1 MRAWTTDGRGAGRAA
16 GLGRLALL
24 TAGALVLLTL
34 PPQAEAQTSSYATG
48 QPRQLFP
55 QDDSASGS
63 GGAGVRGRDVQEP
76 SGSGFP
82 RAPDPYEQPGDY
94 FEAAPAPGSEPARTG
109 LVQPPALDRPQADPG
124 DGTYVIR
131 GGIEVDP
138 LSSGI
143 PETAGTLDPGD
154 GGLGYDLWQGSD
166 REEIVRLIR
175 TLPSLQS
182 PALRDSAVRL
192 LLSSAAPPRSHS
204 ALGGSGDLLEARA
217 EALANLGAQ
226 EELLELLRRLPRDA
240 EQNQRLARLHVEAA
254 LLTRSRAEA
263 CRVTRGAIE
272 RFSDTAFWQ
281 EALIYCQISEGEEAA
296 ASLGL
301 SLLRE
306 LDEGDPQR
314 IALAEAALGR
324 GQPPEPREAD
334 GLTLAY
340 LAALDAAPAPAL
352 LQTSDARILAAV
364 SRLSAVPAE
373 ERLRLTERAVGRDL
387 LPARSLAEAYERA
400 RFSGAELDDP
410 RGAAAGLEPTLAR
423 ALLYKGAWRSHDP
436 QEKLALLQAY
446 VDAAA
451 GEGLTLAALKA
462 AGGLLLGVNPGME
475 LREDAALAAKALI
488 VSGRLERAA
497 AWISLLR
504 SAAGS
509 SDAARRAYAEIWPLA
524 RVAGLETDAVLD
536 IDGWRRIVQGNG
548 DPLRGEEMQSQL
560 RGMIAALDGRGDEDA
575 PRMVSRVGGL
585 GPPSASGLYGLRGA
599 ATDGFRGET
608 LLQALHLLGE
618 GPLDEVHPQALTEVL
633 DALTRVDLSTEA
645 RAIAIETLLVQ
656 DY

>member
-1 MRAWTTDGRGAGRAA
+1 MSAWTTDARSAGRAA
-16 GLGRLALL
+16 ALGRLALL
-24 TAGALVLLTL
+24 TAGALALLTL
-34 PPQAEAQTSSYATG
+34 PPQAEAQTSSYATD

-55 QDDSASGS
+55 QGDSAS

-76 SGSGFP
+76 PGSGFS
-82 RAPDPYEQPGDY
+82 RVPDPYGQPADHSD
-94 FEAAPAPGSEPARTG
+94 AAPAPGGESARTG
-109 LVQPPALDRPQADPG
+109 SAQPRALDRPLAEPG
-124 DGTYVIR
+124 DGRYVIR

-138 LSSGI
+138 LGSGI

-154 GGLGYDLWQGSD
+154 GGLGYDLWQGSE

-192 LLSSAAPPRSHS
+192 LLSTAAPPRNRG
-204 ALGGSGDLLEARA
+204 ALGRSGDLLAARA
-217 EALANLGAQ
+217 AALADLGAQ

-240 EQNQRLARLHVEAA
+240 EEDQRLARLHVEAA

-263 CRVTRGAIE
+263 CRLTRGAIE
-272 RFSDTAFWQ
+272 HFSNTAFWQ

-306 LDEGDPQR
+306 LGEGDPER

-334 GLTLAY
+334 ALILAY
-340 LAALDAAPAPAL
+340 LAALDAVPAPAL

-364 SRLSAVPAE
+364 SLLTAVPAE
-373 ERLRLTERAVGRDL
+373 ERLRLTESAVGRDL

-410 RGAAAGLEPTLAR
+410 RGAAAGLEPALAR

-446 VDAAA
+446 VDSAAA
-451 GEGLTLAALKA
+451 DGLTLAALKA
-462 AGGLLLGVNPGME
+462 AGELMLGVNPGME
-475 LREDAALAAKALI
+475 LREGAALAAKALI
-488 VSGRLERAA
+488 VSGRLERAG
-497 AWISLLR
+497 AWVSLLR

-509 SDAARRAYAEIWPLA
+509 SDAARRAYAEIWPVA

-536 IDGWRRIVQGNG
+536 TEGWRRIVQGNG
-548 DPLRGEEMQSQL
+548 DPLRVEEMQSQL
-560 RGMIAALDGRGDEDA
+560 RGMIAALDGRSGEDA
-575 PRMVSRVGGL
+575 PRMVSRVGGM
-585 GPPSASGLYGLRGA
+585 GPPSASGLYGLRGG
-599 ATDGFRGET
+599 ATDGLRGET

-618 GPLDEVHPQALTEVL
+618 GPLDDAHPQALIEVL
-633 DALTRVDLSTEA
+633 DALTRVDLTTEA

-656 DY
+656 GY